1 MRQMKLQQRKQPDC
15 QLSYLNDRSPIYS
28 LQCEES
34 QLDFQT
40 VYDQQQLL
48 KLAFTAHEQA
58 ALTHITQCELAL
70 AQRGCAAM
78 ADLCAAFP
86 NLVGL
91 AGTSRLHSVLG
102 EPLVVF
108 GSVQAQCSDCTLH
121 DEAWESVALPVHV
134 FVGMTG
140 TTCLGKLLGD
150 CLLIKWPCEACWARL
165 LSPSPVLQ
173 KHRQPVCCI
182 ATLVGLAGISRLRSM
197 LAEAVTFGAGRAWW
211 ATSAWY
217 QSG

>member
-1 MRQMKLQQRKQPDC
+1 MPAVLPEQQA
-15 QLSYLNDRSPIYS
+15 LVYS

-58 ALTHITQCELAL
+58 ALIHITQCELVL
-70 AQRGCAAM
+70 AQQGCAAM

-102 EPLVVF
+102 EPL
-108 GSVQAQCSDCTLH
+108 
-121 DEAWESVALPVHV
+121 
-134 FVGMTG
+134 
-140 TTCLGKLLGD
+140 
-150 CLLIKWPCEACWARL
+150 LLIWH
-165 LSPSPVLQ
+165 VLAHMLQ
-173 KHRQPVCCI
+173 LHI
-182 ATLVGLAGISRLRSM
+182 A
-197 LAEAVTFGAGRAWW
+197 
-211 ATSAWY
+211 
-217 QSG
+217 